1 MTNSE
6 FKNLK
11 TGDRLNWNAGIDATQ
26 PPCDGTV
33 TRHDRDDMSD
43 VIEIHW
49 DDDSPSLL
57 LPLIRIPENFLQHLK
72 KI

>member
-1 MTNSE
+1 MTNNE

-11 TGDRLNWNAGIDATQ
+11 NGDRLNWNAGEDATQ

-33 TRHDRDDMSD
+33 ERHDRDDMVD
-43 VIEIHW
+43 VLEIHW
-49 DDDSPSLL
+49 DDDAPSLL
-57 LPLIRIPENFLQHLK
+57 LPLIHLPDQLIQCLR